1 MAGAVRFLY
10 LLTIKN
16 DMIMF
21 YKNENPYV
29 AALVFKKGQYLR
41 MLKPG
46 YNFVWP
52 SESVYTYDMT
62 QQFAPGFDL
71 TVMLKDPELSNAL
84 NVVEV
89 KDNEIALQ
97 YENGLFKR
105 VLVPGRYG
113 FWKGLVD
120 YSFVTVDL
128 SKVDITEPVDKAVL
142 AKSEMQPYVKAI
154 SVLPNEKG
162 VLMVEIGR

>member
-105 VLVPGRYG
+105 VLVRSEEHTSELQSR
-113 FWKGLVD
+113 GL
-120 YSFVTVDL
+120 
-128 SKVDITEPVDKAVL
+128 
-142 AKSEMQPYVKAI
+142 I
-154 SVLPNEKG
+154 S
-162 VLMVEIGR
+162 